1 MPASSL
7 LFDIPFTLDVV
18 LLAKAVH
25 LPDDPVDKAAFEA
38 LAARAQEIGRPK
50 AIYRPGRITTRR
62 PDAIVV
68 DSGIELCSQALASV
82 LSDEERL
89 CFYCATCGTE
99 VLALAEGLDIF
110 QQYWLEEIK
119 MVMLRAATA
128 HLAATIRQEHGL
140 SRLSGM
146 GPGSGDVG
154 VWDIAELAKI
164 FQALGSEATTAA
176 GVVLTESMLMLPNKT
191 AAGVHFPLNRK
202 FTACQ
207 LCHRSKCPNRRAPC
221 DHGLWDAA
229 MTGCEAGSSQRSQP
243 AGPAP
248 T

>member
-7 LFDIPFTLDVV
+7 LLDIPFTLDVPS
-18 LLAKAVH
+18 LAKAVH
-25 LPDDPVDKAAFEA
+25 LPDDPADKAALEA
-38 LAARAQEIGRPK
+38 LAAQAQEIGRPK
-50 AIYRPGRITTRR
+50 AIYRLGRITARR
-62 PDAIVV
+62 ADAVVV
-68 DSGIELCSQALASV
+68 DGDIELRSKVLASV

-89 CFYCATCGTE
+89 WFYCATCGTE
-99 VLALAEGLDIF
+99 VQALAEGLDIF

-119 MVMLRAATA
+119 MVMLRAALT
-128 HLAATIRQEHGL
+128 HLAATIRQEHGV

-164 FQALGSEATTAA
+164 FQALGSEATAAA
-176 GVVLTESMLMLPNKT
+176 GVVLTESMLMLPNKS

-207 LCHRSKCPNRRAPC
+207 LCHRPNCPSRRAPC
-221 DHGLWDAA
+221 DYNLWDAA
-229 MTGCEAGSSQRSQP
+229 MTGCDAGGGQGSKPASSAP
-243 AGPAP
+243 A
-248 T
+248 

>member
-1 MPASSL
+1 MPSTSHL
-7 LFDIPFTLDVV
+7 VDIPFTLDTAS
-18 LLAKAVH
+18 LAKAVH
-25 LPDDPVDKAAFEA
+25 LPDDQADREALEA

-50 AIYRPGRITTRR
+50 AIYRPGRIAARR
-62 PDAIVV
+62 VDAIVV
-68 DSGIELCSQALASV
+68 DNGIELCSQALASV
-82 LSDEERL
+82 LSDQEQL
-89 CFYCATCGTE
+89 WFYCATCGTE
-99 VLALAEGLDIF
+99 VQALAEGLDIF

-119 MVMLRAATA
+119 MVMLRAALT

-146 GPGSGDVG
+146 GPGSGDAG

-164 FQALGSEATTAA
+164 FQALGREATTAA

-191 AAGVHFPLNRK
+191 AAGVHFPLNRN

-207 LCHRSKCPNRRAPC
+207 LCHRRNCPNRRAPC

-229 MTGCEAGSSQRSQP
+229 MTGCDADGGQESQP
-243 AGPAP
+243 ASSAPA
-248 T
+248 